1 MIFYEPRYGLGNIIQ
16 ATPSVRHLARQQ
28 GGIDG
33 ITIVETPQNSQFVR
47 AVFRGWR
54 IGSGPATND
63 TGLYHAAAALDV
75 PAVALFTFT
84 DTDKNYDPVFHRRTR
99 IITTGMECQPC
110 QLTSPGHWLK
120 LQPLCGWACRDIPPR
135 AVFDAIKAWTT

>member
-1 MIFYEPRYGLGNIIQ
+1 RTGIGL
-16 ATPSVRHLARQQ
+16 P
-28 GGIDG
+28 
-33 ITIVETPQNSQFVR
+33 ETLGLIRNAGLFAS
-47 AVFRGWR
+47 
-54 IGSGPATND
+54 ND
-63 TGLYHAAAALDV
+63 TGLYHAAAAPDV

-120 LQPLCGWACRDIPPR
+120 LQPSVRMGMSGHSAKSRVRCHQGVDNMSVRLL
-135 AVFDAIKAWTT
+135 V